1 MIVILG
7 VVLGAWLGV
16 RQARRMGGER
26 LDMLQYG
33 AVYAIIGALL
43 GLGVT
48 VAIEW
53 SL

>member
-7 VVLGAWLGV
+7 VLLGAFLGV
-16 RQARRMGGER
+16 RQARKMGGKS
-26 LDMLQYG
+26 LDMLQFG
-33 AVYAIIGALL
+33 AVYAIIGALV
-43 GLGVT
+43 GLALT